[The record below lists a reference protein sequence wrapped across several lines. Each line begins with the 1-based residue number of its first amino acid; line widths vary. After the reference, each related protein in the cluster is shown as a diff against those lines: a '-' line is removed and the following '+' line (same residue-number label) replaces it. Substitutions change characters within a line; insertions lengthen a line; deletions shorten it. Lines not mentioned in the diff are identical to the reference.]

1 MAEWPSRESSGNT
14 AYIQGLYK
22 HPALAF
28 ARAWEY
34 GPLSPK
40 KFKKTVW
47 EQSCRL
53 DMIASC
59 CESSDTMCKICKIMI
74 ASNKQERKGAHT
86 SRSYTNAQAASHA
99 RPLSHCYQVRLS
111 VNIGRWVSTFRIDE
125 RHSESPRDGSLLCR
139 YQQGTASSVG
149 RRQLPYGVVNEPR
162 QTDASH
168 QLHDLCR
175 ALVLASACMH
185 NTSTYCTV

>member
-1 MAEWPSRESSGNT
+1 MAKQGN
-14 AYIQGLYK
+14 
-22 HPALAF
+22 F
-28 ARAWEY
+28 WEY
-34 GPLSPK
+34 SIHTGPLQASS
-40 KFKKTVW
+40 VSIC
-47 EQSCRL
+47 SCVGIWSTL
-53 DMIASC
+53 PQEVQENSMGAELPSGYGLQAVV
-59 CESSDTMCKICKIMI
+59 SSDTMCKVCKIII
-74 ASNKQERKGAHT
+74 ASNKQERKSAHT

-139 YQQGTASSVG
+139 YQQRTASSVG

-175 ALVLASACMH
+175 APVLASACMH
-185 NTSTYCTV
+185 NTSTYWIV